1 MVILLHVLFKGG
13 GGLNANDDPAGR
25 FLMCSSSMLVG
36 TVQDL
41 FRETSRRTDLEHVPR
56 DRS

>member
-25 FLMCSSSMLVG
+25 FLNVFKLNVGGNCSRS
-36 TVQDL
+36 
-41 FRETSRRTDLEHVPR
+41 VPR
-56 DRS
+56 DVPQDRS